1 MNKKLQRPTFV
12 AVSNFTLWLGCG
24 LMFAGLV
31 ILANYLIDPYRIYAS
46 DIQAEKQ
53 KEKPRPEQYQR
64 QIRTELAK
72 KMPSD
77 NLIMGNSTLE
87 IGINPDDAM
96 LKPYGSTFNHA
107 IAGNTVGEMHRALEP
122 LLSSFKPKR
131 IIINLAFA
139 DYVMSG
145 KKTDKERGL
154 AVPVNLNFRSLFSID
169 SSIASLETLVLP
181 YRKFPQ
187 TLTATGHN
195 PMRDYQGHAQ
205 TSGYA
210 VLFATANSRIEN
222 TFLTYQ
228 NGKNVAPL
236 QTSMAMNQ
244 VDLFIER
251 LKKEKI
257 DVLFLL
263 PPIHTN
269 YINNIYKYGLGSS
282 YEQWKDHLA
291 AKVKAANGS
300 GQFQLLDFSCQSA
313 ATLEPIPKNADR
325 QTIMQFYWDAE
336 HFKSSLG
343 TELIQLALSEF
354 KGITKSS
361 KNLTVSEL
369 TSVSLPNHHKVCRD
383 FHLK

>member
-1 MNKKLQRPTFV
+1 MKLQHPSQV
-12 AVSNFTLWLGCG
+12 ALSNIKFWLGCG
-24 LMFAGLV
+24 LLFAGLV
-31 ILANYLIDPYRIYAS
+31 VFANFMIDPYRIYAR

-87 IGINPDDAM
+87 IGINPDDAI
-96 LKPYGSTFNHA
+96 LKAYGSTFNHA
-107 IAGNTVGEMHRALEP
+107 IAGNTVGEMHRALDP
-122 LLSSFKPKR
+122 LLASFKPKR
-131 IIINLAFA
+131 IIVNLAFA

-145 KKTDKERGL
+145 RKTDKERGI
-154 AVPVNLNFRSLFSID
+154 AIPVNLTFRSLFSID
-169 SSIASLETLVLP
+169 SSIASLETMALP

-205 TSGYA
+205 TSGYG

-228 NGKNVAPL
+228 SGKNLAPL
-236 QTSMAMNQ
+236 QVSMAMNQ
-244 VDLFIER
+244 VDLFIEK
-251 LKKEKI
+251 LKNEKI
-257 DVLFLL
+257 AVSFVL
-263 PPIHTN
+263 PPLHTN

-291 AKVKAANGS
+291 TKVKAANS
-300 GQFQLLDFSCQSA
+300 SNQFQLLDFSCHSPA
-313 ATLEPIPKNADR
+313 ALEPIPKTGDR
-325 QTIMQFYWDAE
+325 QSAMQFYWDAE

-343 TELIQLALSEF
+343 TELLQLALAEP
-354 KGITKSS
+354 KGISKSS

-369 TSVSLPNHHKVCRD
+369 TAVNLRDHHKACRD